1 MMRSLIVVAL
11 GLARPAGMVAQN
23 GPRLEVQTS
32 GTTARLQAVS
42 VVNDLVVWA
51 SGVRGTVLRTTD
63 GGASWEAR
71 VVPGADSLEF
81 RDIHAFDADRAVVL
95 AAGPGDR
102 SRVYQTANGGASWL
116 LTFTNREPKAFFDCF
131 DFHGEVGVAF
141 SDAVGDA
148 FPLIRTADGGRTW
161 TSYSPARA
169 AAVRPIPGE
178 GALAASGTCVV
189 MRSDLSVWVGTAVG
203 GRVLRFG
210 VDNSYAVGTPIY
222 NAAPASGIASLA
234 FAGDRLGM
242 AGGGDL
248 GAPDAYLDNVVVT
261 IDGGRSWALAGRP
274 AFPGAVYGLAYV
286 PLQPQTVVA
295 VGPKGAAWTE
305 DHGETWALLDGGN
318 YWGIGF
324 SSTGIGWLTGPAGK
338 IVKVVF

>member
-1 MMRSLIVVAL
+1 MRNLITLVL
-11 GLARPAGMVAQN
+11 GLAAPAVVVAQDE
-23 GPRLEVQTS
+23 PKLEVQSS

-51 SGVRGTVLRTTD
+51 SGVRGTVVRTTD
-63 GGASWEAR
+63 GGTTWVAQ

-102 SRVYQTANGGASWL
+102 SRVYRTENGGASWL

-131 DFHGEVGVAF
+131 DFHGEVGIAF

-148 FPLIRTADGGRTW
+148 FPLIRSADGGRTW
-161 TSYSPARA
+161 A
-169 AAVRPIPGE
+169 AYAPPGGTIRPLAGE
-178 GALAASGTCVV
+178 GAFAASGTCVV
-189 MRSDLSVWVGTAVG
+189 MRSDLSAWVGTAVG

-210 VDNSYAVGTPIY
+210 VDKSSAIGTPIF

-242 AGGGDL
+242 AAGGDL
-248 GAPDAYLDNVVVT
+248 GAPDAYLDNVIVS

-274 AFPGAVYGLAYV
+274 AFPGPVYGLAYV
-286 PLQPQTVVA
+286 PLQPKTVVA

-324 SSTGIGWLTGPAGK
+324 SSTGIGWLTGPAGR